1 MAERKATATAT
12 RVNPDRVKEHAAVVS
27 ALEALRAE
35 LGDTAAWESV
45 EHAVRAASLQAGLRV
60 PAEDAAR

>member
-1 MAERKATATAT
+1 MAERKGIATKA
-12 RVNPDRVKEHAAVVS
+12 NPDRAPQHAAVVA

-35 LGDTAAWESV
+35 LGETAAWESV

-60 PAEDAAR
+60 PAEDGAR

>member
-1 MAERKATATAT
+1 MSERKATAT

-35 LGDTAAWESV
+35 IGNTSAWESV

-60 PAEDAAR
+60 PAEDGAR